1 MAVKR
6 LSVSFDESVAERAAS
21 AAASHGVSL
30 SAWLNAAAER
40 AIRIEDGLAAVR
52 EWEAE
57 HGELSAEERAWDDK
71 AIADDQALLDEI
83 VPEFG
88 GRSAAIKQG
97 IAMLA
102 DDHRRRRA
110 LEAFMEEWSAESGPP
125 DPDGVAAM
133 SERFFSQR

>member
-6 LSVSFDESVAERAAS
+6 LSVSLDESVAERAAS

-40 AIRIEDGLAAVR
+40 AIRIEDGLAAGR
-52 EWEAE
+52 EWEEE
-57 HGELSAEERAWDDK
+57 HGELSAEELAWADK
-71 AIADDQALLDEI
+71 VIADDRALLDEI

-88 GRSAAIKQG
+88 GRSAAINEG
-97 IAMLA
+97 IATLA
-102 DDHRRRRA
+102 DDHRRSRA